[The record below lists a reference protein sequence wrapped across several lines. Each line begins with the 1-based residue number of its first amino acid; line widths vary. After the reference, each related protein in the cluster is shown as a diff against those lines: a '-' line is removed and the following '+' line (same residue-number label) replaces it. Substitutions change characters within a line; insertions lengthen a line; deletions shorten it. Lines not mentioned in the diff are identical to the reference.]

1 MVTLLLGIVLLLTS
15 SCATLLGGTVSADQA
30 RKPIPGEQQRQ
41 LRVITLMADVVV
53 FALGAIYSPKES

>member
-15 SCATLLGGTVSADQA
+15 SCATLLGGPVSADQA
-30 RKPIPGEQQRQ
+30 HKPKPGEQQRK

>member
-15 SCATLLGGTVSADQA
+15 SCATLLGGPVSADQA
-30 RKPIPGEQQRQ
+30 HKPKPGEQQRK

-53 FALGAIYSPKES
+53 FAPGAIYSPKES